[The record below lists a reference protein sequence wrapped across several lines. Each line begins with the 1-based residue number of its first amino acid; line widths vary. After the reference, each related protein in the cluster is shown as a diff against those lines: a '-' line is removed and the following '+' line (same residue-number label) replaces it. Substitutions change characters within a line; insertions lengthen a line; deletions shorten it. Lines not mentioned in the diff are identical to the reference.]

1 VVVVKQDQNGSHS
14 QITHLRD
21 ISDEE
26 YFRYRWP
33 AGSKVVDN
41 RDAMHKRGWTY
52 FKITGRIDG
61 KEVKGT
67 GRIPFV
73 YATSRIHWPWLVLK
87 VGGHTVSK
95 IGFAGIGRPWMG
107 LHTIDTVRRDAAK
120 ERIWFATKYNKRSG
134 KAEVVLK
141 PEDGQIVYAIDM
153 EKDVIESITF
163 SGETEGQLQFDYL
176 QEIDDVG
183 SEFAEPS
190 RETQNL
196 ERSEGILWLLELI
209 NDN

>member
-1 VVVVKQDQNGSHS
+1 M
-14 QITHLRD
+14 
-21 ISDEE
+21 
-26 YFRYRWP
+26 
-33 AGSKVVDN
+33 VDN

-134 KAEVVLK
+134 KAEVLLK
-141 PEDGQIVYAIDM
+141 PEDGQIVYAVDM

-183 SEFAEPS
+183 SEFAEPMRKS
-190 RETQNL
+190 FTGGYQK
-196 ERSEGILWLLELI
+196 RSGMLWLVRLAEGTLWK
-209 NDN
+209 